1 MNSYTQPVDNLHPTR
16 RSHAQVIHNS
26 AHRLTRRLRCRRSQR
41 AAVRSSSQGRTQLTG
56 GLCLLIG
63 LLMLQMQPVQASGS
77 SNADHYKLYAH
88 SKIVNFEQYT
98 CFVKLI
104 NKENRQ
110 WNPSAKNGS
119 HFGIGQMR
127 NTNYKKLDGYTQI
140 DWTLRY
146 IKGRYSTPCKAWAFF
161 QANGYH

>member
-1 MNSYTQPVDNLHPTR
+1 MTR
-16 RSHAQVIHNS
+16 REDARVIHILAGN
-26 AHRLTRRLRCRRSQR
+26 LTRRLRCRRSQR
-41 AAVRSSSQGRTQLTG
+41 AAGRGSSQGRTQRTG
-56 GLCLLIG
+56 GLCLLLG
-63 LLMLQMQPVQASGS
+63 LLMLQMQPVHATDTTST
-77 SNADHYKLYAH
+77 DHYKLYAH
-88 SKIVNFEQYT
+88 SRIVDFEQYT

-104 NKENRQ
+104 NKENRH

-119 HFGIGQMR
+119 HYGIGQMR

-146 IKGRYSTPCKAWAFF
+146 IKGRYLTPCKAWAFF